1 MQETRHFPRLPGQ
14 PPELL
19 VHDAVTACPYLPGRR
34 ARLPMRL
41 PTRWVRPAEMAARL
55 ENGDRRQGV
64 FLYRPN
70 CSACIACEP
79 IRIDVEAFR
88 PSRTHRRVFRQGEA
102 ALETR
107 ITRPSASTEK
117 VELYNRHKIGRD
129 LVTTDGLIDV
139 EEYGQ
144 FLVES
149 CTDTVEL
156 SYYHKGILVGVAV
169 TDRATNAL
177 SAVYCFY
184 DPEYAGLSIG
194 TYSILK
200 HIALCRDRGLRYLY
214 LGLYISGCQAMEYKT
229 RFLPHER
236 LMEGEWRSSD
246 RSTSKPAH
254 DVDAGRWRR
263 NL

>member
-1 MQETRHFPRLPGQ
+1 
-14 PPELL
+14 
-19 VHDAVTACPYLPGRR
+19 
-34 ARLPMRL
+34 MRL

-55 ENGDRRQGV
+55 EKGDRRQGV

-70 CSACIACEP
+70 CSACKACEP
-79 IRIDVEAFR
+79 IRIDVDAFR

-102 ALETR
+102 VLETR
-107 ITRPSASTEK
+107 MTRPKASPEK

-149 CTDTVEL
+149 CTDTIEL
-156 SYYHKGILVGVAV
+156 SYYHKGTLVGVAV
-169 TDRATNAL
+169 TDRATDAL

-184 DPEYAGLSIG
+184 DPTYGALSIG

-200 HIALCRDRGLRYLY
+200 HIALCRDRGLRYLC
-214 LGLYISGCQAMEYKT
+214 LGLYISGCRAMEYKM

-236 LMEGEWRSSD
+236 LIDGEWRGSNP
-246 RSTSKPAH
+246 STSSRTWEL
-254 DVDAGRWRR
+254 DAR
-263 NL
+263 NHKAAL

>member
-1 MQETRHFPRLPGQ
+1 M
-14 PPELL
+14 
-19 VHDAVTACPYLPGRR
+19 AV
-34 ARLPMRL
+34 
-41 PTRWVRPAEMAARL
+41 RL
-55 ENGDRRQGV
+55 ERGDRRQGV

-70 CSACIACEP
+70 CAACRACEP
-79 IRIDVEAFR
+79 IRIDVDAFR
-88 PSRTHRRVFRQGEA
+88 PSRTQRRVFRQGES

-107 ITRPSASTEK
+107 MTRPKASTEK
-117 VELYNRHKIGRD
+117 VELYNRHKIDRD

-149 CTDTVEL
+149 CTDTIEL
-156 SYYHKGILVGVAV
+156 DYYHEGTLVGVAV
-169 TDRATNAL
+169 SDRANGSL

-184 DPEYAGLSIG
+184 DPAYGALSIG

-214 LGLYISGCQAMEYKT
+214 LGLYISGCRAMEYKM

-236 LMEGEWRSSD
+236 LVDGEWRSSD
-246 RSTSKPAH
+246 GSTLYENSKLA
-254 DVDAGRWRR
+254 AG
-263 NL
+263 NQKQGF